1 MIPTTNNFQEYLQGF
16 VGKTLQQIQNEYS
29 RFDREKISPV
39 RMAVTTAILAGQKIK
54 QPKIAAEDLFRK
66 TLRFLQT
73 NAPPRPEISIYRRER
88 VLLAKQLLHKPP
100 NREEILRK
108 MEDLRQK
115 EMSEQEPE
123 RDVEITKANV
133 VPNSS
138 NMKEYNAAKMAYDLI
153 IGEKEPQ
160 KQLTAEQLVEF
171 IRKQGSQ
178 YCVKSE
184 KGKNLGCSKS
194 RGGAK
199 KRLAQVEYFKHLNKE
214 SEEPLITNGEEKGP
228 MSQINRNI
236 IAEEVKLRKTIR
248 SLIEREVL
256 EFKDRGR
263 LRETIRRMINEAETV
278 APRESTGL
286 NVAEEVLKAVVPVL
300 ETGYKQATSSPEQ
313 RDSFKKHIM
322 NSLKYFILPREISN
336 VIDDQSQKMGK
347 GTTPPPPAGET
358 QAPAPAPP
366 SEGGLQEQVP
376 EESPPPPAEKKPEK
390 IADPATGTPLLGKPE
405 EKEKEQDTSFTD
417 EDPKVTPEQF
427 GINGMDLV
435 GRNLAYETFRNIS
448 SPIRRGY
455 NKVQGS
461 PKDREI
467 YVRAI
472 ASNVLAHMD
481 QFEKE
486 LQASPEGLGTPDYTS
501 AQGQINQTFVP
512 QQQAAP
518 APAPVAAPPPRR

>member
-1 MIPTTNNFQEYLQGF
+1 MTPTNNFQEYLRGF
-16 VGKTLQQIQNEYS
+16 VGKTLQQIQSEYS
-29 RFDREKISPV
+29 KFDLEKISPI
-39 RMAVTTAILAGQKIK
+39 RTAITTAILAGQKVK
-54 QPKIAAEDLFRK
+54 QPKIAAEDLFKK

-73 NAPPRPEISIYRRER
+73 NAPSRPEISVYRRER
-88 VLLAKQLLHKPP
+88 VLLAKQLLRNPP
-100 NREEILRK
+100 DREEILRK
-108 MEDLRQK
+108 IEDLRQK

-123 RDVEITKANV
+123 KDIEITKANI

-138 NMKEYNAAKMAYDLI
+138 NMKEYTSAKMAYDLI
-153 IGEKEPQ
+153 VGEKTPQ

-171 IRKQGSQ
+171 IRKQGNQ

-184 KGKNLGCSKS
+184 KGKNLGCSS
-194 RGGAK
+194 THGGAK

-214 SEEPLITNGEEKGP
+214 SQEKLIIGGEESKP
-228 MSQINRNI
+228 MNQINRNI
-236 IAEEVKLRKTIR
+236 IAEEVKLRKAIR
-248 SLIEREVL
+248 SLIEQEVL
-256 EFKDRGR
+256 DFKDRGR
-263 LRETIRRMINEAETV
+263 LRETIRRMISEAETV

-347 GTTPPPPAGET
+347 GTTAPPANET
-358 QAPAPAPP
+358 PAPAPSP
-366 SEGGLQEQVP
+366 EEGGLQEQVP
-376 EESPPPPAEKKPEK
+376 EGEAPPPPTEKKPEE

-405 EKEKEQDTSFTD
+405 EKEKAQDTSFTD

-486 LQASPEGLGTPDYTS
+486 LQASPEGIGTPDYTS
-501 AQGQINQTFVP
+501 AQNTVSQTFVP
-512 QQQAAP
+512 QTQPAP
-518 APAPVAAPPPRR
+518 PAPVAAPAPRR